1 MMTFVVTFFLS
12 HTKAVHL
19 VGFLELQI
27 LRVSWFPGIY
37 VFLNAVN
44 STEPKIC
51 VMHGI
56 HCFTKAEL
64 RKGHLHCVVL
74 CSQNRFYF

>member
-1 MMTFVVTFFLS
+1 MMAFVVTFFLS

-19 VGFLELQI
+19 VAFLEFQI
-27 LRVSWFPGIY
+27 LRVSWFPGIC

-51 VMHGI
+51 IMHG
-56 HCFTKAEL
+56 T
-64 RKGHLHCVVL
+64 VL
-74 CSQNRFYF
+74 LKQK